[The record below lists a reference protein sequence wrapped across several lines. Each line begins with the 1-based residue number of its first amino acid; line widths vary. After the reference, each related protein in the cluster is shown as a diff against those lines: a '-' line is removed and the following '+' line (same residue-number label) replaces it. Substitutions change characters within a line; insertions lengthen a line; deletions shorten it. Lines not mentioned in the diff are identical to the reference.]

1 MKKKVVS
8 ALLCVSMVAASLV
21 GCGDKAADTTTES
34 ATETTEE
41 TTEAADEATEEEAAP
56 AGDATA
62 GQVYWLNFKPE
73 ADEALQQI
81 AEEYTTETG
90 VPVKV
95 VTAASGTYESTLT
108 AEMDKSQAPTLFVVG
123 NQAAVKTWQ
132 DYCLDLKGTDIYNE
146 LTTDDFTLYNADGK
160 ACSIG
165 YCYESF
171 GIITNKK
178 LLEQA
183 GHSVDEITNFE
194 TLKAVAEDIHA
205 RADELGFDAFTSS
218 GMDDSSSWRF
228 SGHLANMPLY
238 YEAKADNW
246 TECPAEIKGTYMD
259 LFKNIWDLY
268 INNSSVDKTTLA
280 TGGYDAEAEFKDGKA
295 VFFQNG
301 TWEYGALSEAWAD
314 EDLVMIP
321 IYCGAEGEENAG
333 LCSGTENCWAV
344 NANASADDQA
354 ATIAFMKWL
363 VTSES
368 GTKMMAEQFGEIPY
382 KGAAENENVF
392 FQDAARLIDEG
403 KYTVEWTFSYT
414 PNVNDWRAG
423 VVAAMNQYDAGGSWD
438 DVVTAFTA
446 GWAAQYKAANE

>member
-1 MKKKVVS
+1 MQWCFLAIWQICKNLLHFSRKRDKLISTGTLPIPKTKDGNVTKGTAFEQFLNNKQVFVWRKSIMKKKVVS

-21 GCGDKAADTTTES
+21 GCGDKTADTTTES

-41 TTEAADEATEEEAAP
+41 TTEATEETAEEAAP

-205 RADELGFDAFTSS
+205 RQRSS
-218 GMDDSSSWRF
+218 
-228 SGHLANMPLY
+228 
-238 YEAKADNW
+238 
-246 TECPAEIKGTYMD
+246 T
-259 LFKNIWDLY
+259 
-268 INNSSVDKTTLA
+268 
-280 TGGYDAEAEFKDGKA
+280 
-295 VFFQNG
+295 
-301 TWEYGALSEAWAD
+301 
-314 EDLVMIP
+314 
-321 IYCGAEGEENAG
+321 
-333 LCSGTENCWAV
+333 
-344 NANASADDQA
+344 
-354 ATIAFMKWL
+354 
-363 VTSES
+363 
-368 GTKMMAEQFGEIPY
+368 
-382 KGAAENENVF
+382 
-392 FQDAARLIDEG
+392 AR
-403 KYTVEWTFSYT
+403 
-414 PNVNDWRAG
+414 
-423 VVAAMNQYDAGGSWD
+423 
-438 DVVTAFTA
+438 
-446 GWAAQYKAANE
+446 